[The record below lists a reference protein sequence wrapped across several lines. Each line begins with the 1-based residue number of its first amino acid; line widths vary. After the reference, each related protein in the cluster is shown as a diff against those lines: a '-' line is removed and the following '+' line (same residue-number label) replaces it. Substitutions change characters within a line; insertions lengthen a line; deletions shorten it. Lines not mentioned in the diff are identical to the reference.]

1 MNKTNEEDLK
11 SSNFNYL
18 MNLKDSII
26 DPLGKEI
33 AEDLNWIQLE
43 KKWGSA
49 KFPVVIAGDGP
60 PLLCLHG
67 FDSSFLEFRRVYPLL
82 KNKFKLII
90 PDLLGFGFSP
100 RLPGFNYNSETIIA
114 NLVELIHKLKIS
126 QKINIIGASMGGSVA
141 FSLTKEIQENVDKI
155 ILLSP
160 AGLFEKPKKIA
171 RPFNQIGA
179 IFLSLPIVRKNLC
192 RQAFAS
198 PDKSVGAAEEQIAS
212 IHLGCKG
219 WRDSLACFAKSG
231 GFGDT
236 YKKFPNIKI
245 KTICGENDRILG
257 IEELNKFKNIT
268 NLNLVKLKNCGHL
281 PHLDLPQLTEK
292 MILDFCLIK

>member
-1 MNKTNEEDLK
+1 MK
-11 SSNFNYL
+11 
-18 MNLKDSII
+18 LKDSII
-26 DPLGKEI
+26 DPLGKNI
-33 AEDLNWIQLE
+33 ADDLHWIQLE
-43 KKWGSA
+43 EKWGLS
-49 KFPVVIAGDGP
+49 KFPVVIGGEGP

-67 FDSSFLEFRRVYPLL
+67 FDSSFLEFRRIYPLL

-100 RLPGFNYNSETIIA
+100 RISNVNYNSENITL
-114 NLVELIHKLKIS
+114 NLIDLINKLKIS
-126 QKINIIGASMGGSVA
+126 QKINIVGASMGGSVA
-141 FSLTKEIQENVDKI
+141 FSLSRKIQSDIAKM

-160 AGLFEKPKKIA
+160 AGLFTEPKKIPI
-171 RPFNQIGA
+171 PFNHIGA
-179 IFLSLPIVRKNLC
+179 AFLGLPIVRKNLC

-198 PDKSVGAAEEQIAS
+198 PDQSVGAAEEQIAS

-219 WRDSLACFAKSG
+219 WRKSLASFAKSG

-236 YKKFPNIKI
+236 YEKFKNIEI

-257 IEELNKFKNIT
+257 MRELNKFENIN

-281 PHLDLPQLTEK
+281 PHLDLPQITEK
-292 MILDFCLIK
+292 MIIDFLIT